1 MTKRPATF
9 SLPQSPFDM
18 KLFRNIL
25 IAILFYFS
33 TITSFRNDVSANDF
47 TETEY
52 ESHGVS
58 KSDSISTSGKALSVK
73 GKRVYKNYLK
83 TSYELSNYE
92 LWLSSDDL
100 YENGIL
106 YTKKA
111 PLNEGC
117 LQIDIDGDGLEDL
130 FFYESYDLN
139 VNPITNPPPN
149 IFMNDGNVLNRK
161 LWTGPSIKSPHGYLI
176 SGDFNNDSIPDIFA
190 FEALD
195 QPYDAEPSISKDF
208 CHLLTNSPDG
218 FKTVKE
224 FDDQLGFWHTG
235 CSGDIDNDGD
245 LDVIMMNF
253 FYWSNGVTSK
263 ILWNDGKGNF
273 TYGTSGFSE
282 IAPIQQSQLYDV
294 NNDGYLDLVF
304 SYLGNQL
311 KATNDIIIMWGNGKE
326 FNLSNS
332 TSFVFPVNYYLWD
345 IDFTDVDNDGI
356 AEILLSF
363 ENVINGWANS
373 TYLIDLYKSDDQGKT
388 FVKKTDQY
396 FDNNNVSYIN
406 KMRVKDIDNNG
417 KMDIYTSDRKDYIRW
432 EWNGSKFIRKLRPTI
447 LRDYVFTNTGKINL
461 TWESETQDS
470 VNNRRIKNW
479 AIYSSDK
486 GWDNTGQVSTPIIV
500 PVSET
505 KNGNSFDQWDID
517 ATSKEMFVRIS
528 ALDSVGNEL
537 SLSNMLK
544 IQIPAPIITLAT
556 ICNGNTLTISGTNFI
571 GVGGLTIGGSTIV
584 SYNVISKSTILAVI
598 DSGQSGSISISTV
611 AGNATSSD
619 ITYIMPPS
627 QTFEII
633 GNKSPYKG
641 ATETYTVSKTNGVNF
656 EWSFPQDWEQKSGS
670 NTNIVTVEVGTL
682 DGIIQVIPSV
692 LCGNWTPISLSV
704 VVYTYVPDDNFQ
716 KVLRDLGIDK
726 ENKLDSVLT
735 SSLLGVSTLNLDSLN
750 ISDLT
755 GIQDFISLNKLECR
769 NNKLKEL
776 NLSKNTLLEELYCG
790 NNSLTS
796 IDLSKN
802 VELKNLSCEWNQIK
816 TLDVSQNTRLN
827 LLVCDGIP
835 ITSLNLLNNKEL
847 TLLSI
852 YSQEI
857 KSIDLS
863 NNTKLTYFSCV
874 DCRLTEL
881 DVSKNVNLGLLSCSG
896 NQLASIDISK
906 NPSLTYF
913 GCSDNKLVYLNT
925 KNGSNKILATFYANN
940 NPNLT
945 CINVDSPALASTYS
959 EWKKDA
965 IASYSEYC
973 PPVITSILPKSVCKG
988 GTINI
993 FGANFNDISNISF
1006 GGTPA
1011 VSFTVLSSKNISAII
1026 ENGTSGIVSLTNSL
1040 GTAKISG
1047 FNLISIPDVAG
1058 TITGNALV
1066 NQGQSSVAYSVPAIL
1081 NATSYIW
1088 TLPDGATGT
1097 SSTNSIKVNYN
1108 KTAVSGNITVKGH
1121 SDCGDGKES
1130 NLSIN
1135 VNKIPISIAGSD
1147 QSVNEGSTVSLDG
1160 SMSSD
1165 PDGNSFTYKWT
1176 APSRIILSSNTATKP
1191 TFIAPEIKNDTILIF
1206 SLIVNDGLIN
1216 SESSTVKVSV
1226 KNVIKTGSE
1235 ILGMNGV
1242 KIFPNPSNG
1251 IFKIEG
1257 LPINQKNKISV
1268 STIDGK
1274 LIKKKLSNSTT
1285 ETIDLSNQVSGTYLL
1300 VINKQTFKILKK

>member
-9 SLPQSPFDM
+9 SLPQSPLDM
-18 KLFRNIL
+18 KLFRIVL
-25 IAILFYFS
+25 LVSLFSFS
-33 TITSFRNDVSANDF
+33 TFTSFQNDVSADNV
-47 TETEY
+47 TGTGY

-83 TSYELSNYE
+83 TSYELSNYD
-92 LWLSSDDL
+92 LWLSPDDL
-100 YENGIL
+100 YENGNIYFNQL
-106 YTKKA
+106 LPGALEIQQTCQ
-111 PLNEGC
+111 L
-117 LQIDIDGDGLEDL
+117 DIDGNGFEDL
-130 FFYESYDLN
+130 FYYDSYPLN
-139 VNPITNPPPN
+139 IPLPNPPPRV
-149 IFMNDGNVLNRK
+149 FMNNGTILEK
-161 LWTGPSIKSPHGYLI
+161 AEWTGPSLINPHGSKLLV
-176 SGDFNNDSIPDIFA
+176 GDFNNDSFPDIFSLVA
-190 FEALD
+190 ID
-195 QPYDAEPSISKDF
+195 KPIGDNSGSQDI
-208 CHLLTNSPDG
+208 CHLLFNSGSG
-218 FKTVKE
+218 FNSVKE
-224 FDDQLGFWHTG
+224 FDDLKGFWHSG

-253 FYWSNGVTSK
+253 SYWSNGVTSK

-282 IAPIQQSQLYDV
+282 IAPISQSELFDL
-294 NNDGYLDLVF
+294 NNDGFLDFVF
-304 SYLGNQL
+304 TYVPNHL
-311 KATNDIIIMWGNGKE
+311 KATNDLIIMWGNGKD
-326 FNLSNS
+326 FTLSNS
-332 TSFVFPVNYYLWD
+332 TSFTYPVNYYLWD
-345 IDFTDVDNDGI
+345 IDFIDIDNDGI
-356 AEILLSF
+356 AEILLS
-363 ENVINGWANS
+363 EDDNNVKEYRSDAK
-373 TYLIDLYKSDDQGKT
+373 YFIDLYKSDDQGKT
-388 FVKKTDQY
+388 FVKKTDHY
-396 FDNNNVSYIN
+396 FDKNNMSFVN

-447 LRDYVFTNTGKINL
+447 LRDYVFTNTGKIKL

-470 VNNRRIKNW
+470 VNNRRIKKW
-479 AIYSSDK
+479 AIYSSEK
-486 GWDNTGQVSTPIIV
+486 GWDNTGQVSNLIIV
-500 PVSET
+500 PARET
-505 KNGNSFDQWDID
+505 KNGNSFNQWDID

-544 IQIPAPIITLAT
+544 IQIPAPLITLAT

-571 GVGGLTIGGSTIV
+571 GVTGLTMGGSTIV
-584 SYNVISKSTILAVI
+584 SYNVISKSTIQAVI

-670 NTNIVTVEVGTL
+670 NTNIVTVEVGTS
-682 DGIIQVIPSV
+682 DGTIQVIPSAI
-692 LCGNWTPISLSV
+692 CGNLTPISLPV
-704 VVYTYVPDDNFQ
+704 VVYSYVPDDNFQ

-726 ENKLDSVLT
+726 ENNPDSVLT
-735 SSLLGVSTLNLDSLN
+735 SSLLSVSTLNLDSLN

-755 GIQDFISLNKLECR
+755 GIQDFISLKKLECR

-776 NLSKNTLLEELYCG
+776 NLSKNALLEELYCG
-790 NNSLTS
+790 NNSLTR

-945 CINVDSPALASTYS
+945 CINVDDPLLFVTYPN
-959 EWKKDA
+959 WKKDA
-965 IASYSEYC
+965 TAKYSDYC
-973 PPVITSILPKSVCKG
+973 IPTRIELIELNKSIVVKP
-988 GTINI
+988 N
-993 FGANFNDISNISF
+993 
-1006 GGTPA
+1006 P
-1011 VSFTVLSSKNISAII
+1011 
-1026 ENGTSGIVSLTNSL
+1026 TSGI
-1040 GTAKISG
+1040 
-1047 FNLISIPDVAG
+1047 
-1058 TITGNALV
+1058 
-1066 NQGQSSVAYSVPAIL
+1066 
-1081 NATSYIW
+1081 
-1088 TLPDGATGT
+1088 
-1097 SSTNSIKVNYN
+1097 
-1108 KTAVSGNITVKGH
+1108 
-1121 SDCGDGKES
+1121 
-1130 NLSIN
+1130 
-1135 VNKIPISIAGSD
+1135 
-1147 QSVNEGSTVSLDG
+1147 
-1160 SMSSD
+1160 
-1165 PDGNSFTYKWT
+1165 
-1176 APSRIILSSNTATKP
+1176 
-1191 TFIAPEIKNDTILIF
+1191 FI
-1206 SLIVNDGLIN
+1206 
-1216 SESSTVKVSV
+1216 
-1226 KNVIKTGSE
+1226 
-1235 ILGMNGV
+1235 
-1242 KIFPNPSNG
+1242 
-1251 IFKIEG
+1251 IEG
-1257 LPINQKNKISV
+1257 LPTNQKNAISV
-1268 STIDGK
+1268 YTIDGR
-1274 LIKKKLSNSTT
+1274 LIRKQTSNSIT
-1285 ETIDLSNQVSGTYLL
+1285 ETIDLSGHISGVYLL
-1300 VINKQTFKILKK
+1300 VINNQHFKILKK